1 MQMSKRVKGSI
12 SVLLTMILL
21 PMMTY
26 ATMIID
32 ASRLQLVRNNIAGAG
47 DLALNAI
54 MSEYNIMLEEMY
66 GLFANTTSEEEL
78 QDVLKAYFQQTIE
91 GRFLPQLRNDHAMVQ
106 DTVNK
111 MLDLAMN
118 KNGYTREGIT
128 DFLALQLQDF
138 SASAVTGSALANPA
152 AMRRQITEYMKYRGP
167 VSIGSTLLGKLDFL
181 KDSGQQVDACDAK
194 VTYAE
199 SLSGLHDPCMEAYR
213 SITGEYNNG
222 ALLMNELIGQGL
234 VGKKFD
240 ESHSTNGNRLALDKK
255 QKDPESTGKVYTDAK
270 LEYQY
275 ATAFALMNARSPFAR
290 NNPNINQ
297 SIHIDGVD
305 YQVCNGKSDS
315 HEHHN
320 YDSYLEEEQDAY
332 KLINGE
338 NVQESYQPTDD
349 IQENINRLNALIKKA
364 GTDCGYNN
372 DHARLVMKS
381 GNLNV
386 NIGYLD
392 TNSQQRSAGK
402 FDLYRKNT
410 FSVDS
415 GVNKETRDN
424 VTYHYPNY
432 KRMLLS
438 GKENSDNYYYNIKS
452 FIDMN
457 KSDTDNDKIKNNEL
471 KKEDVAYQ
479 FETQYEN
486 SMKVLEAQQELVGP
500 LKNGIQYVAKHQ
512 AIFSEIQSAYQAIW
526 NKLKDQLLEQYNDK
540 CDARRKEK
548 EEELQKAREQ
558 WVYSSIN
565 TISMDP
571 NGKGWKAFV
580 EYENEGEEDEKVFWK
595 EGYIP
600 QWANDGDYGW
610 EEGAAYEE
618 FSRYLDDIKAL
629 VYAAEYDVPEIC
641 NRAGEVVSL
650 AELERKKEAL
660 ETEKNTLTWDEK
672 EEIKKLERQIEA
684 FIEERIYDVMVASGD
699 LPENCQKKAAYLT
712 PDEEKTFWKEVL
724 DNCHIA
730 VDENNQMK
738 YYDEKHESPIY
749 DGMNQINNLEY
760 AQVAMEEI
768 QSFFNG
774 GQSGYSSYKDLINE
788 YITRLKNHNQDYFG
802 RFEDIHIKLGSSAY
816 MGVALTLHE
825 MKKGLETAE
834 NELNEI
840 YTLIVENIEPQQTK
854 WKQSIDGIESDS
866 TRASMTSDYNSMIS
880 QINKDEVA
888 ALRDL
893 VHKLKEQ
900 IQIWIDTIDSCSY
913 LGEKLVTIGSD
924 AESKGKKLCHADN
937 KIFLDNVEASMKEH
951 FNCDIIVADDD
962 TDIVV
967 QTSCTAIRDKMKAED
982 PFVLIP
988 KYNDSQNP
996 DKDND
1001 TEKINTLLKDH
1012 GYIKDNGELTKE
1024 IKEIAAEW
1032 INNKTSDD
1040 KAALNDENKFN
1051 ISEKFNEFTRYTI
1064 LDGLKDLVDDNQI
1077 SAPTGA
1083 DKEKADIEDINLK
1096 YQLKGAKGMG
1106 ELIDPDEVFMITLYS
1121 EAKAEETAAN
1131 ADTDVEAAGKS
1142 SSDSIQAIANAK
1154 SEGADADPEE
1164 KAADKEL
1171 NKEDFGTIMTNIQEY
1186 CEAAE
1191 DEYTEMNLDGKVEIK
1206 TGEIKTGKEA
1216 SKSKAGGG
1224 LKEAKKILNEF
1235 TDIGTTIVENVY
1247 LEEYFTEMFTCRT
1260 DNQRLNSLTKKE
1272 DANTLPVI
1280 LLNGYGNEASGA
1292 SKQLNEYTEW
1302 YGKEIEYLLWGNDT
1316 LNSNLAATDATIFA
1330 IRFALN
1336 AIYAFTAP
1344 EIIQYVNSVATALAG
1359 WTVIGVPIIAA
1370 CLTIA
1375 LAIAE
1380 SGYDI
1385 YLLHDGQ
1392 DVPIYKDRTT
1402 FACSPVNALKN
1413 ILETAAT
1420 EIAEGVIE
1428 NAAQSIE
1435 DKLDDAVDGLATK
1448 FGDLANKK
1456 ISDCA
1461 GDMEDFVNKFGNDQ
1475 VEAIRSA
1482 IRKQFFAPIQNQ
1494 LIQIGSL
1501 MDINEKYEKLEV
1513 DSLLDGLIDQTLQ
1526 EIKTNVSNTIASD
1539 SVVYQVCDEIFTNY
1553 FNDFKAEIVGVIN
1566 NYFANGANNLTD
1578 ILQAPVNEAANQVES
1593 LEAKFNAVVDKYVT
1607 KIDEQKH
1614 FITDKIGAVK
1624 DSINQAVK
1632 AKTDEA
1638 ATSIKSFMH
1647 EQITV
1652 GTQKLTG
1659 MVGTVVDEAKAQT
1672 ATSLKKED
1680 VKGPDTGL
1688 ASRVTL
1694 NYKEYC
1700 KILMLI
1706 IVNVSSE
1713 TVLQRAGVL
1722 ITANMRHPEHE
1733 QTVDF
1738 NLTSANTLFS
1748 VNANVNM
1755 MTLFPWPVKD
1765 VIDEANPDSGI
1776 QLDLT
1781 HLQSK
1786 MMTLS
1791 YCGVNGY

>member
-234 VGKKFD
+234 VGKKLD
-240 ESHSTNGNRLALDKK
+240 GYGVDTNRLLMDNGDIITYAK
-255 QKDPESTGKVYTDAK
+255 QN
-270 LEYQY
+270 YQY
-275 ATAFALMNARSPFAR
+275 ATAFALMNARSPFA
-290 NNPNINQ
+290 NNNR
-297 SIHIDGVD
+297 SLFIDGVRYD
-305 YQVCNGKSDS
+305 
-315 HEHHN
+315 N
-320 YDSYLEEEQDAY
+320 YAGFLNVETQKY
-332 KLINGE
+332 KEKIGAL
-338 NVQESYQPTDD
+338 PTPSDD
-349 IQENINRLNALIKKA
+349 IIENIDALNQLLIRA
-364 GTDCGYNN
+364 GEDCGYDENN
-372 DHARLVMKS
+372 KRLQMIPED
-381 GNLNV
+381 LNV
-386 NIGYLD
+386 
-392 TNSQQRSAGK
+392 
-402 FDLYRKNT
+402 
-410 FSVDS
+410 SV
-415 GVNKETRDN
+415 VNKTHDRDVVRTPGALDRYDQDGLTISSN
-424 VTYHYPNY
+424 NRKEYTDPNTKIEYHYPIFED
-432 KRMLLS
+432 MLVDQR
-438 GKENSDNYYYNIKS
+438 GDADNYYHRFES
-452 FIDMN
+452 FIDM
-457 KSDTDNDKIKNNEL
+457 KMDKNNQVKNNKIPKNET
-471 KKEDVAYQ
+471 
-479 FETQYEN
+479 ETQKQFDDQYAA
-486 SMKVLEAQQELVGP
+486 SLKVLEAQQELAGP
-500 LKNGIQYVAKHQ
+500 LANGIQYIAQHQ
-512 AIFSEIQSAYQAIW
+512 ARLSLIQESYDKIWSKLSA
-526 NKLKDQLLEQYNDK
+526 QLNQKYTD
-540 CDARRKEK
+540 
-548 EEELQKAREQ
+548 EEAAALA
-558 WVYSSIN
+558 
-565 TISMDP
+565 
-571 NGKGWKAFV
+571 
-580 EYENEGEEDEKVFWK
+580 EKVETSDK
-595 EGYIP
+595 
-600 QWANDGDYGW
+600 
-610 EEGAAYEE
+610 
-618 FSRYLDDIKAL
+618 
-629 VYAAEYDVPEIC
+629 
-641 NRAGEVVSL
+641 
-650 AELERKKEAL
+650 ERKKWI
-660 ETEKNTLTWDEK
+660 TEKLNALQKEDVAESVEEKIMVEGEDGEEIEEITITWKWKQIGPPDWTNNDLWVYYMILTELNDEENDGEIKEKIVQILNWVNDTDKYTADDLYDPAPDEK
-672 EEIKKLERQIEA
+672 YLWNE
-684 FIEERIYDVMVASGD
+684 DVKD
-699 LPENCQKKAAYLT
+699 LQQETLYNVLMALPNPRDDAGYEDNLSDAARTLS
-712 PDEEKTFWKEVL
+712 DEEKDDIWNTILTE
-724 DNCHIA
+724 CHYT
-730 VDENNQMK
+730 VDANRNI
-738 YYDEKHESPIY
+738 HY
-749 DGMNQINNLEY
+749 DGMDQINKLEESN
-760 AQVAMEEI
+760 VALNKI
-768 QSFFNG
+768 QTFFKHGHWNNNKHMG
-774 GQSGYSSYKDLINE
+774 TYEGNIDSYIA
-788 YITRLKNHNQDYFG
+788 RLAYHNDSYFG
-802 RFEDIHIKLGSSAY
+802 RYEDAYIENGSSSY
-816 MGVALTLHE
+816 MGVLLTLRQ
-825 MKKGLETAE
+825 MQRGLETA
-834 NELNEI
+834 
-840 YTLIVENIEPQQTK
+840 VENLTEVLELVQGDIKTNQTA
-854 WKQSIDGIESDS
+854 WQESINKIESDS

-880 QINKDEVA
+880 QINDKEVENLLNLVT
-888 ALRDL
+888 AL
-893 VHKLKEQ
+893 KAQ
-900 IQIWIDTIDSCSY
+900 IDQWNADINSCKY
-913 LGEKLVTIGSD
+913 LGQQLVTAGSGTKSLFHDDYAIFREKVEERMKMYYNCGDNIKEALDKITTDEDETAQVVQD
-924 AESKGKKLCHADN
+924 AYTANL
-937 KIFLDNVEASMKEH
+937 ASMKEQ
-951 FNCDIIVADDD
+951 NLAITLPNYTD
-962 TDIVV
+962 T
-967 QTSCTAIRDKMKAED
+967 
-982 PFVLIP
+982 P
-988 KYNDSQNP
+988 
-996 DKDND
+996 
-1001 TEKINTLLKDH
+1001 
-1012 GYIKDNGELTKE
+1012 E
-1024 IKEIAAEW
+1024 IKEHLPEDNDFKKAAE
-1032 INNKTSDD
+1032 KLVADTSKFSIPKVDNG
-1040 KAALNDENKFN
+1040 KEYKFN
-1051 ISEKFNEFTRYTI
+1051 KYTRYTI

-1083 DKEKADIEDINLK
+1083 DKETADIEDINLK

-1121 EAKAEETAAN
+1121 EAKAEENAAN
-1131 ADTDVEAAGKS
+1131 ADTDVEAAGKN

-1272 DANTLPVI
+1272 DANALPVI

-1420 EIAEGVIE
+1420 EIVEGVIE
-1428 NAAQSIE
+1428 NAAKSIE

-1461 GDMEDFVNKFGNDQ
+1461 GDMETFVNDFGNDQ

-1539 SVVYQVCDEIFTNY
+1539 SVVYQVCDEIFKTY

-1566 NYFANGANNLTD
+1566 DYFANGANNLTD

-1593 LEAKFNAVVDKYVT
+1593 LEAKFNAVVDRYVT
-1607 KIDEQKH
+1607 KIDEQKG

-1652 GTQKLTG
+1652 GTQQLTG
-1659 MVGTVVDEAKAQT
+1659 MVGTVIDEAKAQT

-1791 YCGVNGY
+1791 YCGINGY

>member
-290 NNPNINQ
+290 QNITTY
-297 SIHIDGVD
+297 IDGVGYD
-305 YQVCNGKSDS
+305 NYQGFLEREGSKYDIKIKNEEGKVVEDFKPS
-315 HEHHN
+315 N
-320 YDSYLEEEQDAY
+320 
-332 KLINGE
+332 KLTE
-338 NVQESYQPTDD
+338 NER
-349 IQENINRLNALIKKA
+349 IQENIDKLNKLIAKA
-364 GTDCGYNN
+364 GTDCAFY
-372 DHARLVMKS
+372 
-381 GNLNV
+381 
-386 NIGYLD
+386 
-392 TNSQQRSAGK
+392 TNTMQMVPEDLKVTVVQNGK
-402 FDLYRKNT
+402 TVRGPGAFDLYTKKSFQINYHRNT
-410 FSVDS
+410 LDKTHENGKV
-415 GVNKETRDN
+415 
-424 VTYHYPNY
+424 YHYPNE
-432 KRMLLS
+432 KLMRLDKM
-438 GKENSDNYYYNIKS
+438 GIENNYYNKLKP
-452 FIDMN
+452 FIDTA
-457 KSDTDNDKIKNNEL
+457 KTDNQQIKNDKLEA
-471 KKEDVAYQ
+471 KDVAYQ
-479 FETQYEN
+479 FETQYNN
-486 SMKVLEAQQELVGP
+486 SMKVLEAQQELAGP
-500 LKNGIQYVAKHQ
+500 LTNGIQYIAEHEAK
-512 AIFSEIQSAYQAIW
+512 FTKIQEAYQAIW
-526 NKLKDQLLEQYNDK
+526 NDLTGLLQGQYQ
-540 CDARRKEK
+540 K
-548 EEELQKAREQ
+548 EEEIAAQKKKKDLEDKRDKWVEDHVTALNWDNYGEEVTQ
-558 WVYSSIN
+558 EVTVEGEDGPEKITETKKQWKQEGFPFEWGNTHIWVYYRIWNAWKSSEDNVIKN
-565 TISMDP
+565 KIHQILEDLELQE
-571 NGKGWKAFV
+571 
-580 EYENEGEEDEKVFWK
+580 EYENLEKQIIIEK
-595 EGYIP
+595 EKIF
-600 QWANDGDYGW
+600 GD
-610 EEGAAYEE
+610 EEGAKKELDAFKDRVIENIMAAFPESPNPYE
-618 FSRYLDDIKAL
+618 
-629 VYAAEYDVPEIC
+629 VYCDA
-641 NRAGEVVSL
+641 AGEL
-650 AELERKKEAL
+650 NEDD
-660 ETEKNTLTWDEK
+660 KNKIWN
-672 EEIKKLERQIEA
+672 
-684 FIEERIYDVMVASGD
+684 G
-699 LPENCQKKAAYLT
+699 
-712 PDEEKTFWKEVL
+712 VL
-724 DNCHIA
+724 NNCHIEL
-730 VDENNQMK
+730 DENNQMK
-738 YYDEKHESPIY
+738 YDKDGKPIF
-749 DGMNQINNLEY
+749 DGMNQINDLEY
-760 AQVAMEEI
+760 AQVAMAEI
-768 QSFFNG
+768 KNYFEG
-774 GQSGYSSYKDLINE
+774 GQSGDGYDYRSYHSLIQDYMN
-788 YITRLKNHNQDYFG
+788 RLKTHNQDYFG
-802 RFEDIHIKLGSSAY
+802 RFEDAHIELGSSAY

-834 NELNEI
+834 TELNEI
-840 YTLIVENIEPQQTK
+840 YTLIVKQIEPQQTK

-996 DKDND
+996 GKDND

-1032 INNKTSDD
+1032 INNKTSDG

-1131 ADTDVEAAGKS
+1131 ADTNVETAGKN

-1216 SKSKAGGG
+1216 SKSKAGDG

-1272 DANTLPVI
+1272 DANALPVI

-1302 YGKEIEYLLWGNDT
+1302 YGKEIEYLLWGNDN

-1566 NYFANGANNLTD
+1566 DYFANGANNLTD

-1593 LEAKFNAVVDKYVT
+1593 LEAKFNAVVDGYVT

>member
-91 GRFLPQLRNDHAMVQ
+91 GRFLPQLRNDHAAVQ

-111 MLDLAMN
+111 VLDLAMN

-152 AMRRQITEYMKYRGP
+152 AMKRQITEYMKYRGP

-181 KDSGQQVDACDAK
+181 KDSSQQVDACDAK

-240 ESHSTNGNRLALDKK
+240 ESHPTNGNRLTLEPI
-255 QKDPESTGKVYTDAK
+255 DPNKNPKEPASKGKVYTDAK

-290 NNPNINQ
+290 QNITTY
-297 SIHIDGVD
+297 IDGVGYD
-305 YQVCNGKSDS
+305 NYQGFLDIEGSKYDIKIKNEEGKVVEDFKPSNKLA
-315 HEHHN
+315 EN
-320 YDSYLEEEQDAY
+320 ERIRENIEKLN
-332 KLINGE
+332 KLIE
-338 NVQESYQPTDD
+338 
-349 IQENINRLNALIKKA
+349 KA
-364 GTDCGYNN
+364 GTDCAFYTDTMQMVPEDLKVTVVQNNEKARKPGAFNLYTKKSFQINYHRNTLDKTHENGKVYYYPNEKLMRLDKMGSANNYYNN
-372 DHARLVMKS
+372 LK
-381 GNLNV
+381 
-386 NIGYLD
+386 
-392 TNSQQRSAGK
+392 
-402 FDLYRKNT
+402 
-410 FSVDS
+410 
-415 GVNKETRDN
+415 
-424 VTYHYPNY
+424 P
-432 KRMLLS
+432 
-438 GKENSDNYYYNIKS
+438 
-452 FIDMN
+452 FIDTA
-457 KSDTDNDKIKNNEL
+457 KTDNQQIKNDKLEA
-471 KKEDVAYQ
+471 KDVAYQ
-479 FETQYEN
+479 FETQYKN
-486 SMKVLEAQQELVGP
+486 SMKVLEAQQELAGP
-500 LKNGIQYVAKHQ
+500 LTNGIQYIAAHETK
-512 AIFSEIQSAYQAIW
+512 FRKIQEAYQAIW
-526 NKLKDQLLEQYNDK
+526 NDLTGQLQGQYQKEKDIEAKKKKKALEDK
-540 CDARRKEK
+540 RDKWVEDHVTALNWDNYGEEVTQEVTVEGEDGPETITETKKQWKQEGFPFEWGNTHIWVYYRILDSWNSPEDNAIKNKIHQILEDLELQEEYELEDFKDMVVENIMAAFPESPNPYEEYCDAAGQ
-548 EEELQKAREQ
+548 L
-558 WVYSSIN
+558 
-565 TISMDP
+565 
-571 NGKGWKAFV
+571 
-580 EYENEGEEDEKVFWK
+580 
-595 EGYIP
+595 
-600 QWANDGDYGW
+600 ND
-610 EEGAAYEE
+610 
-618 FSRYLDDIKAL
+618 DDRNKIW
-629 VYAAEYDVPEIC
+629 
-641 NRAGEVVSL
+641 NR
-650 AELERKKEAL
+650 
-660 ETEKNTLTWDEK
+660 
-672 EEIKKLERQIEA
+672 
-684 FIEERIYDVMVASGD
+684 
-699 LPENCQKKAAYLT
+699 
-712 PDEEKTFWKEVL
+712 VL
-724 DNCHIA
+724 NNCHIEL
-730 VDENNQMK
+730 DENNQMK
-738 YYDEKHESPIY
+738 YDKDGNPIY
-749 DGMNQINNLEY
+749 DGMRQINDLEY
-760 AQVAMEEI
+760 AQVAMAEI
-768 QSFFNG
+768 KNYFEN
-774 GQSGYSSYKDLINE
+774 GQSGDGYDYRSYHSLIQDYMN
-788 YITRLKNHNQDYFG
+788 RLKTHNQDYFG
-802 RFEDIHIKLGSSAY
+802 RFEDAHIELGSSAY

-834 NELNEI
+834 SSLTSIEN
-840 YTLIVENIEPQQTK
+840 LITKEIEPQQTK
-854 WKQSIDGIESDS
+854 WKQSIDSIESDS

-888 ALRDL
+888 ALREL

-900 IQIWIDTIDSCSY
+900 IQIWIDTIESCSY
-913 LGEKLVTIGSD
+913 LGEKLVTIGSA

-951 FNCDIIVADDD
+951 FNCDIVVADDD

-996 DKDND
+996 GKDND

-1032 INNKTSDD
+1032 INNKTSDG

-1077 SAPTGA
+1077 SASTEA
-1083 DKEKADIEDINLK
+1083 DKNKADIEDINLK

-1106 ELIDPDEVFMITLYS
+1106 ALIDPDEVFMITLYS
-1121 EAKAEETAAN
+1121 EAKAEENAAN
-1131 ADTDVEAAGKS
+1131 ADTDVETAGKR
-1142 SSDSIQAIANAK
+1142 SSDSIQEIAKAK
-1154 SEGADADPEE
+1154 SEGANAAPEE
-1164 KAADKEL
+1164 EAADKEL
-1171 NKEDFGTIMTNIQEY
+1171 NKEDFGTIMSDIQGY
-1186 CEAAE
+1186 CKAAE
-1191 DEYTEMNLDGKVEIK
+1191 DKYTEMNLKDEVNIE

-1235 TDIGTTIVENVY
+1235 TNIGKTIVENVY

-1272 DANTLPVI
+1272 DANALPVI

-1302 YGKEIEYLLWGNDT
+1302 YGKEIEYLLWGKDN

-1428 NAAQSIE
+1428 NAAKSIE

-1461 GDMEDFVNKFGNDQ
+1461 GDMKTFVDDFGDDQ

-1539 SVVYQVCDEIFTNY
+1539 SIVYQVCDEIFTTY
-1553 FNDFKAEIVGVIN
+1553 FNDFKAEIVGVIHD
-1566 NYFANGANNLTD
+1566 YFANGANNLTD
-1578 ILQAPVNEAANQVES
+1578 ILQAPVNEAADQVES
-1593 LEAKFNAVVDKYVT
+1593 LEAKFNAVVDRYVT
-1607 KIDEQKH
+1607 KIDEQKGL
-1614 FITDKIGAVK
+1614 IKDKINDVK
-1624 DSINQAVK
+1624 DSINQAIK

-1652 GTQKLTG
+1652 GTQQLTG
-1659 MVGTVVDEAKAQT
+1659 MAGTVVDEAKAQT

-1680 VKGPDTGL
+1680 IKGPDTGL
-1688 ASRVTL
+1688 ASKVTL

-1706 IVNVSSE
+1706 IVNVNSE

-1733 QTVDF
+1733 KTVDF